1 MIENMKHLQ
10 VLRDLNN
17 EIQALLNEYNA
28 RESGITDKETL
39 VALRLEQSEALTSL
53 LAQQRRALKFMRGD
67 EVQAEMHFGESV
79 LTGVGVG
86 SL

>member
-1 MIENMKHLQ
+1 MIEDMKHLQ

-28 RESGITDKETL
+28 RESGITDKGML

-53 LAQQRRALKFMRGD
+53 LAQQRRALMFMRGD

-86 SL
+86 TL